1 MPQKRSLIIF
11 IIISLVLIG
20 VGFSLGLGYGYKIKG
35 EEVAKFISSKIIGA
49 EEISARGEVTKISD
63 RALTLT
69 AEGETLAIP
78 IKDEAEIFLQVVSE
92 EKLEE
97 ELEEGEEKEGEGQVI
112 TSKSVGFDEI
122 KIGDFVDVFLG
133 LGEKGFEGEK
143 VTILLRK

>member
-1 MPQKRSLIIF
+1 L
-11 IIISLVLIG
+11 
-20 VGFSLGLGYGYKIKG
+20 
-35 EEVAKFISSKIIGA
+35 FISSKIIGA